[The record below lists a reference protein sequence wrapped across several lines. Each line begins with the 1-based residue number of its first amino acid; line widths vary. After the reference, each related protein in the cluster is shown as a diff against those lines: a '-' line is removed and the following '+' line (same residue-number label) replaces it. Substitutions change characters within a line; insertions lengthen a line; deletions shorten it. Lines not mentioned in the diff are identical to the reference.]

1 MQKIPSGRF
10 AHFRQFRPRTLH
22 GLELI
27 SRLEAEAKERQ
38 NAPQRLERDEEGKLK
53 PLPQLI
59 GEEVDD
65 KHVREATHHLARV
78 FSTTGDRL
86 GLIPNRSDITSVQKW
101 RKHWIL
107 GELRVHREKE
117 NHLLN

>member
-1 MQKIPSGRF
+1 
-10 AHFRQFRPRTLH
+10 
-22 GLELI
+22 LELI
-27 SRLEAEAKERQ
+27 SRLETEAKERR

-78 FSTTGDRL
+78 FST
-86 GLIPNRSDITSVQKW
+86 NRQYVSDAGKGRALETFRAKAYWVPKFVQ
-101 RKHWIL
+101 
-107 GELRVHREKE
+107 
-117 NHLLN
+117 